1 MPSIM
6 TIESPVGPLSITVS
20 EGVLRSLHLDGASDA
35 ERGSR
40 PDGAVLSSVVAQLEA
55 YFEGTLH
62 GFDVPLGAE
71 GTAFQR
77 AVWDELTR
85 IPYGTVASYGEVAR
99 RVGKPSAARAV
110 GAANHNNPI
119 AIIVPCHR
127 VVGANGSLTGYA
139 GGVWRKEWLLK
150 HEGFV
155 TGCAPTRSA
164 GRPA

>member
-6 TIESPVGPLSITVS
+6 TVESPVGPLSITVA
-20 EGVLRSLHLDGASDA
+20 EGALRSLHLDGASEA

-40 PDGAVLSSVVAQLEA
+40 DDSAVLSSVVAQLDA

-62 GFDVPLGAE
+62 AFDVPLGGD

-77 AVWDELTR
+77 AVWDALTR

-155 TGCAPTRSA
+155 IGCAPTRSA
-164 GRPA
+164 SPPA